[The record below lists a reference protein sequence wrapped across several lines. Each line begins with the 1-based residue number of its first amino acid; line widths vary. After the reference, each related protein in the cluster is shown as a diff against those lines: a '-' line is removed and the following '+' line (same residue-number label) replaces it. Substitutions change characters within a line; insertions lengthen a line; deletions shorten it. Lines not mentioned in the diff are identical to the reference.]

1 MGIKKIF
8 SLVVMS
14 LCLSS
19 VQAQDEKK
27 VGKVQENQRG
37 AEYYSSLADQYE
49 AKAASYAAQAESD
62 LKEAAS

>member
-14 LCLSS
+14 LCLST

-37 AEYYSSLADQYE
+37 AD
-49 AKAASYAAQAESD
+49 
-62 LKEAAS
+62 

>member
-1 MGIKKIF
+1 MACMPLLSTFVIFKNFVNMGIKKIF

-37 AEYYSSLADQYE
+37 AD
-49 AKAASYAAQAESD
+49 
-62 LKEAAS
+62 